1 MAEKKNKSLALLL
14 PAFFIFVAL
23 ISFGT
28 FFIAK
33 NATKREAV
41 KAEDCES
48 IGLEHSVEVKNDEF
62 APKSV
67 DAKIC
72 DELTIIN
79 RDEKLRLI
87 AFGLHNEHIYYNGV
101 TEKILKKDEELTITL
116 NQAGTYIFHDH
127 LQEEVQ
133 GEFSVQ

>member
-1 MAEKKNKSLALLL
+1 MAVRKNKGLSLLL
-14 PAFFIFVAL
+14 PVFFAFVVL

-33 NATKREAV
+33 NATKREAPPV
-41 KAEDCES
+41 EDCKAV
-48 IGLEHSVEVKNDEF
+48 GQNHLAEVKNDEF

-79 RDEKLRLI
+79 KDEKLRLM
-87 AFGLHNEHIYYNGV
+87 AFGVHNEHIYYYGV
-101 TEKILKKDEELTITL
+101 SEQVLKKDEELTITL
-116 NQAGTYIFHDH
+116 NRAGTYIFHDH

-133 GEFSVQ
+133 GEFIVQ